1 MIMISKTDLESL
13 VLTMMRN
20 HPACADL
27 RKIRIEADTSGNWA
41 VMPAH
46 AAQGFSTEIS
56 RAARKAELNL
66 RPVYGI
72 TPDP

>member
-1 MIMISKTDLESL
+1 MIMISKADLESL

-20 HPACADL
+20 HPACGDL
-27 RKIRIEADTSGNWA
+27 RKIRIETDASGRWA

-46 AAQGFSTEIS
+46 AAPDFPMEV
-56 RAARKAELNL
+56 RKAARKAEFNL

-72 TPDP
+72 APDP